1 MRVLCLVLSLC
12 LSLYTSS
19 SSLLN
24 GGLDSSIQ
32 ESREYTRALLLKKRV
47 KTPPLPTK
55 KDTLFF
61 YNDDDLSERVEEK
74 RLPPLTRKKK
84 KKKKKTR
91 RVSFSFFLPVFY
103 RQEDIFGFGLTAL
116 CESCDLKIEKEKK
129 EKKKEKNITT
139 DNTQRSLSLR
149 QSVDDD
155 EL

>member
-74 RLPPLTRKKK
+74 RLPPLTRKK
-84 KKKKKTR
+84 
-91 RVSFSFFLPVFY
+91 
-103 RQEDIFGFGLTAL
+103 E
-116 CESCDLKIEKEKK
+116 EEE
-129 EKKKEKNITT
+129 EEE
-139 DNTQRSLSLR
+139 
-149 QSVDDD
+149 DDD
-155 EL
+155 EFLSLFSFLCFIGKKIFLVLV

>member
-74 RLPPLTRKKK
+74 RLPPLTRKKEEEEEEDDDEF
-84 KKKKKTR
+84 
-91 RVSFSFFLPVFY
+91 SFSFFLPVFY
-103 RQEDIFGFGLTAL
+103 RQEDIFGFGLTAPL
-116 CESCDLKIEKEKK
+116 
-129 EKKKEKNITT
+129 
-139 DNTQRSLSLR
+139 
-149 QSVDDD
+149 
-155 EL
+155 